1 MAMTA
6 DQRSG
11 QVRTSVRKVRRV
23 EGEQLPFVPYGVLPL
38 LGLCALMLIGMTSC
52 AHSIR
57 TAASEA
63 ADAALSE
70 VGADWAEARVDGQWI
85 TLEGRPP
92 TPAAAIAAESAVR
105 SAKASTWLGRAEPV
119 TRVRT
124 AFGPAL
130 KASEDVPAATPE
142 PEILPDAD
150 TPAGD
155 ATPAERDAAVEE
167 TVTAHSPAWN
177 FRLRSGTLRLAGEI
191 PDRTTRQSILDA
203 ANATVSPPD
212 ITNVEDRMVVT
223 DQPAP
228 VGYRDMA
235 VRGVRALSRCDSGT
249 ATFVDSVFSLNCELP
264 QSAVASVRAIAS
276 AGASFG
282 EVGTINLLANEAVSA
297 CETSLTDLLGNAQ
310 INFSSGSAVIN
321 PSSTVLLDQIAEAA
335 GTCPGVLRIEGH
347 TDNTGQVATNVEL
360 SRERADAVRAALV
373 RRGVDQDR
381 LIAQG
386 FGSSQPVSNNVTPE
400 GRARNRRIEIKVVRD
415 ADD

>member
-1 MAMTA
+1 
-6 DQRSG
+6 
-11 QVRTSVRKVRRV
+11 
-23 EGEQLPFVPYGVLPL
+23 
-38 LGLCALMLIGMTSC
+38 
-52 AHSIR
+52 
-57 TAASEA
+57 
-63 ADAALSE
+63 
-70 VGADWAEARVDGQWI
+70 
-85 TLEGRPP
+85 
-92 TPAAAIAAESAVR
+92 
-105 SAKASTWLGRAEPV
+105 TWLGRAEPV

-130 KASEDVPAATPE
+130 EASEDVPAATPE

-155 ATPAERDAAVEE
+155 ATPAEPDAAVEE
-167 TVTAHSPAWN
+167 TVTARSPAWN